1 MLPIHQACW
10 LKAGRGG
17 NYELQYNIGHGSNSH
32 EPQRG
37 VNIRMVSYNTTL
49 TQMHVLL
56 LIHLLLLARRTGMML
71 QVLPFNACVSKK
83 LLRSPGDFKGD
94 GVIVN
99 ESMRVA
105 IKIGPNR
112 FTNIKAFCS
121 TFSETDASQ
130 TVSLLVLG

>member
-1 MLPIHQACW
+1 MI
-10 LKAGRGG
+10 
-17 NYELQYNIGHGSNSH
+17 
-32 EPQRG
+32 
-37 VNIRMVSYNTTL
+37 
-49 TQMHVLL
+49 
-56 LIHLLLLARRTGMML
+56 GMML

-112 FTNIKAFCS
+112 FTNKAFCS
-121 TFSETDASQ
+121 TFSVTDASQ
-130 TVSLLVLG
+130 TVSILVWMCCETSFVIPKTSHPQTVSVGDLYSKAVAGECIEAI